1 MTAAERLFAEQGL
14 VAVSNRQISEA
25 AGLGNNTAVSYHFG
39 SKSGLVRAIMRDHA
53 DATER
58 IRERRLAQCS
68 GSADLRDWVGCLVRP
83 SCEHMAELGVPSWHG
98 RFAVQAMADPVLRA
112 IAIDEALE
120 RPPLRRALAELADR
134 LTAVPLQVRAERA
147 DMARHLILQTCA
159 ERERALADGAA
170 TRHPSWTRTADT
182 LTDAVVGLF
191 LAPVTARP

>member
-53 DATER
+53 DATEH
-58 IRERRLAQCS
+58 IREHHLARCAD
-68 GSADLRDWVGCLVRP
+68 SADIRDWVGCLVRP
-83 SCEHMAELGVPSWHG
+83 SCEHLADLGVPSWHG

-112 IAIDEALE
+112 TAIDEALE
-120 RPPLRRALAELADR
+120 RPPLRRTLEGLAAH
-134 LTAVPLQVRAERA
+134 LTAVPLTVRAERA

-159 ERERALADGAA
+159 ERERALADGIGA
-170 TRHPSWTRTADT
+170 RHASWTRTADT

-191 LAPVTARP
+191 LAPVTTRP